1 MKIKHNKILTYSML
15 GLAAV
20 SLVGVAFSSWLV
32 QEIQGAKVQ
41 SITVSVADVQDKS
54 LIITDAKV
62 DASDSTFLFDA
73 KEDDTTGPIIYTGN
87 TGGEDLTFGITFK
100 VEKALNADGTAAADH
115 FGGVYVKWEVTNDA
129 AGRALKS
136 AATTK
141 NYIVSPLSDIDAAL
155 PSFTTIGADSGTT
168 VSENNVEV
176 TYDADT
182 VTKTTLTVS
191 VTFSFAWGSKTG
203 GQNPGEYATT
213 DDPATTQTALQVL
226 NDLQDANNA
235 KFNIVLTPFS
245 KA

>member
-32 QEIQGAKVQ
+32 QEIQGAKVAN
-41 SITVSVADVQDKS
+41 ITVSVADVQDKS

-62 DASDSTFLFDA
+62 DESNKTFLFDA

-87 TGGEDLTFGITFK
+87 TGGEDLTFGITFN

-129 AGRALKS
+129 AGQALKS
-136 AATTK
+136 AIT
-141 NYIVSPLSDIDAAL
+141 NDYIVSPLSDSNVAL
-155 PSFTTIGADSGTT
+155 PEFTIGSASGT
-168 VSENNVEV
+168 NVQV
-176 TYDADT
+176 TYKADT
-182 VTKTTLTVS
+182 ETKTTLTVS
-191 VTFSFAWGSKTG
+191 VTFSFAWGIVTG
-203 GQNPGEYATT
+203 TKNPGEYAT
-213 DDPATTQTALQVL
+213 DSGTTQTALQVL
-226 NDLQDANNA
+226 NALQAANSA
-235 KFNIVLTPFS
+235 KFNIVLTPFL

>member
-54 LIITDAKV
+54 LIITDAKI
-62 DASDSTFLFDA
+62 DESNKTFLFDA
-73 KEDDTTGPIIYTGN
+73 KEDDTTWPIIYTGD

-115 FGGVYVKWEVTNDA
+115 FGGVYVKWEVTNDT
-129 AGRALKS
+129 AGQALKS
-136 AATTK
+136 AIT
-141 NYIVSPLSDIDAAL
+141 NDYIVSPLSDSNVAL
-155 PSFTTIGADSGTT
+155 PEFTIGSASGT
-168 VSENNVEV
+168 NVEV
-176 TYDADT
+176 TYKADT
-182 VTKTTLTVS
+182 ETKTTLNVS
-191 VTFSFAWGSKTG
+191 VTFSFAWGSVTDG
-203 GQNPGEYATT
+203 DNPGVYATDSGTT
-213 DDPATTQTALQVL
+213 DTALQVL
-226 NDLQDANNA
+226 NALQAANKA
-235 KFNIVLTPFS
+235 KFNIVLTPFL

>member
-32 QEIQGAKVQ
+32 QEIQGAKVEN
-41 SITVSVADVQDKS
+41 ITVSVADVQDKS

-62 DASDSTFLFDA
+62 DESNKTFLFDA

-129 AGRALKS
+129 AGQALKS
-136 AATTK
+136 AIT
-141 NYIVSPLSDIDAAL
+141 NDYIVSPLSDSNVAL
-155 PSFTTIGADSGTT
+155 PEFTIGSASGT
-168 VSENNVEV
+168 NVQV
-176 TYDADT
+176 TYKADT
-182 VTKTTLTVS
+182 ETKTTLNVS
-191 VTFSFAWGSKTG
+191 VTFSFAWGSVTDG
-203 GQNPGEYATT
+203 DNPGVYAT
-213 DDPATTQTALQVL
+213 DSATTQTALQVL
-226 NDLQDANNA
+226 NALQTANKA
-235 KFNIVLTPFS
+235 KFNIVLTPFL

>member
-32 QEIQGAKVQ
+32 QETQGAKVEN
-41 SITVSVADVQDKS
+41 ITVSVADVQDKS

-62 DASDSTFLFDA
+62 DESNKTFLFDA
-73 KEDDTTGPIIYTGN
+73 KESDKTGPIIYTGN

-100 VEKALNADGTAAADH
+100 VEKALNANGTAAADY
-115 FGGVYVKWEVTNDA
+115 FGGVYVKWEVTDDD

-136 AATTK
+136 AITN
-141 NYIVSPLSDIDAAL
+141 NYIVSPLSDSNVAL
-155 PSFTTIGADSGTT
+155 PSFTTIEADSETT
-168 VSENNVEV
+168 VSGTNVQV

-203 GQNPGEYATT
+203 GQNPGEYATDST
-213 DDPATTQTALQVL
+213 STKTALQVL
-226 NDLQDANNA
+226 NDLQAANNA
-235 KFNIVLTPFS
+235 KFNIVLTPFL

>member
-41 SITVSVADVQDKS
+41 NITVSVADVQDKS

-73 KEDDTTGPIIYTGN
+73 AEDDTTGPIIYTGN

-100 VEKALNADGTAAADH
+100 AEKALNAEGTAAADH
-115 FGGVYVKWEVTNDA
+115 FGGVYVKWEVTDDD

-136 AATTK
+136 AITE
-141 NYIVSPLSDIDAAL
+141 NYIVSPLSDSNVAL
-155 PSFTTIGADSGTT
+155 PEFTIGSASGT
-168 VSENNVEV
+168 NVEV
-176 TYDADT
+176 TYEADT
-182 VTKTTLTVS
+182 VTKTTLNVS

-203 GQNPGEYATT
+203 GQNPGEYAT
-213 DDPATTQTALQVL
+213 DPATTQTALQVL

-235 KFNIVLTPFS
+235 KFNIVLTPFL

>member
-32 QEIQGAKVQ
+32 QETQGAKVEN
-41 SITVSVADVQDKS
+41 ITVSVADVQDKS
-54 LIITDAKV
+54 LIITEAKV
-62 DASDSTFLFDA
+62 DEYNKTFLFDA
-73 KEDDTTGPIIYTGN
+73 KEDDTTGPIIYTGE
-87 TGGEDLTFGITFK
+87 TGGEDLNFGITFK
-100 VEKALNADGTAAADH
+100 VEKALNANGTAAADN
-115 FGGVYVKWEVTNDA
+115 FGGVYVKWGVTDDD
-129 AGRALKS
+129 AGRALKN
-136 AATTK
+136 AITN
-141 NYIVSPLSDIDAAL
+141 NYIVSPLSDSNVAL
-155 PSFTTIGADSGTT
+155 PSFTNIGADSGTT
-168 VSENNVEV
+168 VSGTNVQV

-203 GQNPGEYATT
+203 SQNPGEYATT

-226 NDLQDANNA
+226 NDLQAANNA
-235 KFNIVLTPFS
+235 KFNIVLTPFL

>member
-32 QEIQGAKVQ
+32 QETQGAKVEN
-41 SITVSVADVQDKS
+41 ITVSVADVQDKS

-62 DASDSTFLFDA
+62 DESNKTFLFDA
-73 KEDDTTGPIIYTGN
+73 KEGDKTGPIIYTGT
-87 TGGEDLTFGITFK
+87 TGGEDLNFGITFK
-100 VEKALNADGTAAADH
+100 VEKALNADGTAAADN
-115 FGGVYVKWEVTNDA
+115 FGGVNVKWEVTDNT
-129 AGRALKS
+129 AGKALKTAIGS
-136 AATTK
+136 
-141 NYIVSPLSDIDAAL
+141 NYIVSPLTDSNVAL

-168 VSENNVEV
+168 TVSGTNVQV

-203 GQNPGEYATT
+203 GQNPGEYATDST
-213 DDPATTQTALQVL
+213 STKTALQVL
-226 NDLQDANNA
+226 NDLQAANNA
-235 KFNIVLTPFS
+235 KFNIVLTPFL

>member
-41 SITVSVADVQDKS
+41 NITVSVADVQDKS
-54 LIITDAKV
+54 LIITEAKL
-62 DASDSTFLFDA
+62 DENNDTFLFDA
-73 KEDDTTGPIIYTGN
+73 KKDDTTGPIIYTGN

-100 VEKALNADGTAAADH
+100 VEKALNAEGTAAADH
-115 FGGVYVKWEVTNDA
+115 FGGVYVKWEVTNDT
-129 AGRALKS
+129 AGQALKS
-136 AATTK
+136 AITE
-141 NYIVSPLSDIDAAL
+141 NYIVSPLSDSDAAL
-155 PSFTTIGADSGTT
+155 PSFTTIGADSGTI
-168 VSENNVEV
+168 VSKNNVEV

-191 VTFSFAWGSKTG
+191 VTFSFAWGSVTG
-203 GQNPGEYATT
+203 TKNPGEYAT
-213 DDPATTQTALQVL
+213 DSATTQTALQVL
-226 NDLQDANNA
+226 NALQTANNA
-235 KFNIVLTPFS
+235 KFNIVLTPFL

>member
-20 SLVGVAFSSWLV
+20 SLVGIAFSSWLV
-32 QEIQGAKVQ
+32 QETQGAKVEN
-41 SITVSVADVQDKS
+41 ITVSVADVQDKS

-62 DASDSTFLFDA
+62 DENNSTFLFDA
-73 KEDDTTGPIIYTGN
+73 KKDDKTGPIIYTGT
-87 TGGEDLTFGITFK
+87 TGGEDLNFGITFK
-100 VEKALNADGTAAADH
+100 VEKALNADGTAAADN
-115 FGGVYVKWEVTNDA
+115 FGGVNVKWEVTDNT
-129 AGRALKS
+129 AGQALQTAITS
-136 AATTK
+136 
-141 NYIVSPLSDIDAAL
+141 NYIVSPLTDSDVAL

-168 VSENNVEV
+168 VSGTNVKV
-176 TYDADT
+176 TYGADAT
-182 VTKTTLTVS
+182 TKTTLTVS

-226 NDLQDANNA
+226 KNLKAANNA
-235 KFNIVLTPFS
+235 KFNIVLTPFL

>member
-32 QEIQGAKVQ
+32 QEIQGAKVE

-62 DASDSTFLFDA
+62 DGNNSTFLFDA
-73 KEDDTTGPIIYTGN
+73 KENDATGPIIYTGD

-100 VEKALNADGTAAADH
+100 VEKALNADGTAAAAH
-115 FGGVYVKWEVTNDA
+115 FGGVNVKWEVTNDT
-129 AGRALKS
+129 AGQALKTAITS
-136 AATTK
+136 H
-141 NYIVSPLSDIDAAL
+141 YIVSPLTDSNVAL

-168 VSENNVEV
+168 VSGTNVKV

-182 VTKTTLTVS
+182 TTNTTLTVS
-191 VTFSFAWGSKTG
+191 VTFSFAWGSITNNK
-203 GQNPGEYATT
+203 NPGEYAT
-213 DDPATTQTALQVL
+213 DSSTTQTALQVL
-226 NDLQDANNA
+226 NALQAANKA

>member
-32 QEIQGAKVQ
+32 QEIQGAKVAN
-41 SITVSVADVQDKS
+41 ITVSVADVQDKS

-62 DASDSTFLFDA
+62 DESNKTFLFDA
-73 KEDDTTGPIIYTGN
+73 KEDDTTGPIIYTGD

-115 FGGVYVKWEVTNDA
+115 FGGVHVKWEVTNDA
-129 AGRALKS
+129 AGQALKS
-136 AATTK
+136 AIT
-141 NYIVSPLSDIDAAL
+141 NSYIVSPLSDIDAAL

-168 VSENNVEV
+168 VSENNVKV

-235 KFNIVLTPFS
+235 KFNIVLTPFL